1 MCELENAAEIQ
12 KCPKSFVHDCTFYPQ
27 TKSEP
32 VQHAGQNLAS
42 CEH

>member
-27 TKSEP
+27 TKSESEYSM
-32 VQHAGQNLAS
+32 LDKT
-42 CEH
+42 